1 MLSSSSPS
9 SRSYYYRIRALIS
22 RRPNLPIAQL
32 SLHSCLYHLR
42 PYCSS
47 ATSSHVNELCL
58 RRLLTSNYAC
68 QFRESGQTSEHKL
81 LTNKSTFILGHYML
95 TLHMNSLCLSVID
108 KHRLIFIAEDLFPVK
123 IVFIGICTY
132 GDFQSKNFSK
142 QDGFIL
148 MTADQRL
155 FLYDFKLKSRM
166 PSAGICFQCEV
177 PAKFLEKSFEY
188 HEHNHMIS
196 IHTRHKQGSHLFI
209 LLRIW
214 PRWQSYVFLVERH
227 IFGSDLKQAAI
238 THELLITQN
247 QRNR

>member
-1 MLSSSSPS
+1 
-9 SRSYYYRIRALIS
+9 
-22 RRPNLPIAQL
+22 
-32 SLHSCLYHLR
+32 
-42 PYCSS
+42 
-47 ATSSHVNELCL
+47 
-58 RRLLTSNYAC
+58 
-68 QFRESGQTSEHKL
+68 
-81 LTNKSTFILGHYML
+81 ML
-95 TLHMNSLCLSVID
+95 TLHSNTLCLYVID
-108 KHRLIFIAEDLFPVK
+108 KHRLIFIGEDIFPVK

-132 GDFQSKNFSK
+132 SDFQSKNVSK

-155 FLYDFKLKSRM
+155 FLYDFKLKPRM
-166 PSAGICFQCEV
+166 PPGGICFQCEL

-214 PRWQSYVFLVERH
+214 PRWQSYTFLVERH
-227 IFGSDLKQAAI
+227 IFGADLKQAAI

-247 QRNR
+247 QRNRYEEALNQSLSNLFFIS